1 MQTGAVGLLTL
12 VLWTTQSNGSNLP
25 VGSAQDFHVAFHQD
39 QELALHRPSN
49 VLKLSPCGE
58 AIEESILH
66 SPAFGTLHV
75 KLGPGAS
82 LRAEAGVMVCMQV
95 RLAIT
100 CVRCT
105 YSRPVSSLWLHAEHR
120 VRNGASRASGPK
132 RARIVPTFARPRAV
146 GRSVDVYQR
155 VSSRFSRGR
164 PRLDSPCARR

>member
-1 MQTGAVGLLTL
+1 MQTTTAAVLML
-12 VLWTTQSNGSNLP
+12 VLWTTQSTGSNLP

-39 QELALHRPSN
+39 HELAPHRPSN

-95 RLAIT
+95 RLAIS
-100 CVRCT
+100 CVCCT
-105 YSRPVSSLWLHAEHR
+105 HSRPAKLTLAECR
-120 VRNGASRASGPK
+120 
-132 RARIVPTFARPRAV
+132 T
-146 GRSVDVYQR
+146 
-155 VSSRFSRGR
+155 
-164 PRLDSPCARR
+164 

>member
-1 MQTGAVGLLTL
+1 MQTTTAAACLLML
-12 VLWTTQSNGSNLP
+12 VLWTTQSTGSNLP

-39 QELALHRPSN
+39 HELAPHRPSN

-95 RLAIT
+95 GDKLR
-100 CVRCT
+100 V
-105 YSRPVSSLWLHAEHR
+105 LHAFASSKAHF
-120 VRNGASRASGPK
+120 GACRTSCRK
-132 RARIVPTFARPRAV
+132 R
-146 GRSVDVYQR
+146 
-155 VSSRFSRGR
+155 
-164 PRLDSPCARR
+164 C